1 MRREKIPRRMAG
13 LIACGERKSRQS
25 AAKVSQIQ
33 GIQHI
38 CSRPGLFWNGAG
50 RPVKPTGSHTVVP
63 PTSDWA
69 KGKMAED
76 TLTTSGIG
84 RHGATRLPSVDV
96 DSFNIELKDDDGFLG
111 DRASKGAFR
120 KILDT
125 LRKPLKK
132 NGEDPL
138 GSKSAE
144 AIGKSG
150 LDEAL
155 VGDDIGAAALVHGAI
170 EEFAQELAYVTR
182 RFLKT
187 KGWADTER
195 IVVGGGFRES
205 RVGEL
210 AIARTDIILKAEDF
224 KVEMVP
230 IRFDPDDAGLIGCL
244 HLAPSWIFE
253 AHDSILAVDIGGTNI
268 RCGVVETRWK
278 KAPDLSKASVWKS
291 ELWRH
296 ADDEPTRE
304 GTVKRLVKMLKEL
317 IAAADTE
324 GLKLAPFIGIACPGV
339 INEDGSIEKGAQ
351 NLPGNWESSKF
362 NLPTS
367 LVEAIPEIGDH
378 DTAVLMHND
387 GVAQGLSEVPFMQ
400 DVERWGVLTIGTGL
414 GNARFTNRRK
424 DKGKSGNDDKDKD
437 EKKDKKSKD

>member
-1 MRREKIPRRMAG
+1 
-13 LIACGERKSRQS
+13 
-25 AAKVSQIQ
+25 
-33 GIQHI
+33 
-38 CSRPGLFWNGAG
+38 
-50 RPVKPTGSHTVVP
+50 
-63 PTSDWA
+63 
-69 KGKMAED
+69 MAED

-96 DSFNIELKDDDGFLG
+96 DSFNIELKDEDGFLG

-125 LRKPLKK
+125 LREPLKK

-138 GSKSAE
+138 GKKASNE
-144 AIGKSG
+144 IGKG
-150 LDEAL
+150 TLDEAL
-155 VGDDIGAAALVHGAI
+155 VGDDIHAAALVHGAI
-170 EEFAQELAYVTR
+170 EEFAQELAYVTG
-182 RFLKT
+182 RFLKS
-187 KGWADTER
+187 KAWADTER
-195 IVVGGGFRES
+195 IVVGGGFRQS

-210 AIARTDIILKAEDF
+210 AIARTDIILKAEGF
-224 KVEMVP
+224 KVDLVP

-278 KAPDLSKASVWKS
+278 KAPDLSKATVWKS
-291 ELWRH
+291 DLWRH

-304 GTVKRLVKMLKEL
+304 GAVKRLVKMLKDL
-317 IAAADTE
+317 IAEAETE

-362 NLPTS
+362 NLPAS
-367 LVEAIPEIGDH
+367 LAEAIPQIGDH

-400 DVERWGVLTIGTGL
+400 DIDHWGVLTIGTGL

-424 DKGKSGNDDKDKD
+424 DKDKDKDDKKDKD
-437 EKKDKKSKD
+437 EKKEKKNKE

>member
-1 MRREKIPRRMAG
+1 MGSPAVVASEIRQG
-13 LIACGERKSRQS
+13 LG
-25 AAKVSQIQ
+25 
-33 GIQHI
+33 H
-38 CSRPGLFWNGAG
+38 
-50 RPVKPTGSHTVVP
+50 
-63 PTSDWA
+63 
-69 KGKMAED
+69 MAED
-76 TLTTSGIG
+76 IITTTGIA
-84 RHGATRLPSVDV
+84 RHGATRLPSVEV
-96 DSFNIELKDDDGFLG
+96 DSFNVELKDDEGFLG

-120 KILDT
+120 KILDG

-132 NGEDPL
+132 NGDDPL
-138 GSKSAE
+138 GKKSANE
-144 AIGKSG
+144 IAKTE

-155 VGDDIGAAALVHGAI
+155 VGDDVGAAALVHGAI
-170 EEFAQELAYVTR
+170 EEFDQELVYVTG

-187 KGWADTER
+187 KAWADTER
-195 IVVGGGFRES
+195 IVVGGGFRQS

-210 AIARTDIILKAEDF
+210 AIARTDIILKAGDF
-224 KVEMVP
+224 DVDLVP
-230 IRFDPDDAGLIGCL
+230 IRFHPDDAGLLGTL

-253 AHDSILAVDIGGTNI
+253 GHDSILAVDIGGTNI

-278 KAPDLSKASVWKS
+278 KAPDLSKAEVWMS

-304 GTVKRLVKMLKEL
+304 GAVKRLVKMLKDL
-317 IAAADTE
+317 ITAAEAE

-339 INEDGSIEKGAQ
+339 IDEDGSIEKGAQ

-362 NLPTS
+362 NLPAS
-367 LVEAIPEIGDH
+367 LVEGIPQIGDH

-387 GVAQGLSEVPFMQ
+387 GVVQGLAEVPFMQ

-424 DKGKSGNDDKDKD
+424 DNGKD
-437 EKKDKKSKD
+437 EKKAKKGKD

>member
-1 MRREKIPRRMAG
+1 MADDIVTTTG
-13 LIACGERKSRQS
+13 IA
-25 AAKVSQIQ
+25 
-33 GIQHI
+33 
-38 CSRPGLFWNGAG
+38 
-50 RPVKPTGSHTVVP
+50 
-63 PTSDWA
+63 
-69 KGKMAED
+69 
-76 TLTTSGIG
+76 
-84 RHGATRLPSVDV
+84 RHGATRLPSVEV

-132 NGEDPL
+132 NGDDPL
-138 GSKSAE
+138 GKKSADE
-144 AIGKSG
+144 IAKSE

-155 VGDDIGAAALVHGAI
+155 VGGDVAAAALVHGAI
-170 EEFAQELAYVTR
+170 EEFAQELAYVTG
-182 RFLKT
+182 RFLRT
-187 KGWADTER
+187 KAWADTER

-210 AIARTDIILKAEDF
+210 AIARTDIMLKAGDF
-224 KVEMVP
+224 EVDLVP
-230 IRFDPDDAGLIGCL
+230 IRFHPDDAGLIGTL

-304 GTVKRLVKMLKEL
+304 GAVKRLVKMLKDL
-317 IAAADTE
+317 IAASEAE
-324 GLKLAPFIGIACPGV
+324 GHKLAPFIGIACPGV
-339 INEDGSIEKGAQ
+339 INADGSIEKGAQ

-362 NLPTS
+362 NLPAS
-367 LVEAIPEIGDH
+367 LVEAIPAIGDH

-387 GVAQGLSEVPFMQ
+387 GVVQGLSEVPFMQ

-414 GNARFTNRRK
+414 GNARFTNRK
-424 DKGKSGNDDKDKD
+424 KESGKEEKKAKDKD
-437 EKKDKKSKD
+437 EGGKDDRKAKKGKD

>member
-1 MRREKIPRRMAG
+1 
-13 LIACGERKSRQS
+13 
-25 AAKVSQIQ
+25 
-33 GIQHI
+33 
-38 CSRPGLFWNGAG
+38 
-50 RPVKPTGSHTVVP
+50 
-63 PTSDWA
+63 
-69 KGKMAED
+69 MAED
-76 TLTTSGIG
+76 TITTTGIA
-84 RHGATRLPSVDV
+84 RHGATRLPSVEV
-96 DSFNIELKDDDGFLG
+96 DSFNIELKDDEGFLG

-120 KILDT
+120 KILDG

-132 NGEDPL
+132 NGDDPL
-138 GSKSAE
+138 GKKSTSE
-144 AIGKSG
+144 IPKGE

-155 VGDDIGAAALVHGAI
+155 VGDDVGAAALVHGAI
-170 EEFAQELAYVTR
+170 EEFAQELAYVTG

-187 KGWADTER
+187 KAWADTER
-195 IVVGGGFRES
+195 IVVGGGFRQS

-224 KVEMVP
+224 DVDLVP
-230 IRFDPDDAGLIGCL
+230 IRFHPDDAGLLGTL

-253 AHDSILAVDIGGTNI
+253 GHDSILAVDIGGTNI

-278 KAPDLSKASVWKS
+278 KTPDLSKADVWKS

-304 GTVKRLVKMLKEL
+304 GAVKRLVKMLKDL
-317 IAAADTE
+317 IAAAEAE

-339 INEDGSIEKGAQ
+339 IDADGSIEKGAQ

-362 NLPTS
+362 NLPAS
-367 LVEAIPEIGDH
+367 LVEAIPQIGDH

-387 GVAQGLSEVPFMQ
+387 GVVQGLSEVPFMQ
-400 DVERWGVLTIGTGL
+400 DVEHWGVLTIGTGL

-424 DKGKSGNDDKDKD
+424 ENGKD
-437 EKKDKKSKD
+437 EKKPKKGRD

>member
-1 MRREKIPRRMAG
+1 
-13 LIACGERKSRQS
+13 
-25 AAKVSQIQ
+25 
-33 GIQHI
+33 
-38 CSRPGLFWNGAG
+38 
-50 RPVKPTGSHTVVP
+50 
-63 PTSDWA
+63 
-69 KGKMAED
+69 MAED
-76 TLTTSGIG
+76 ALTHSGIG
-84 RHGATRLPSVDV
+84 RHGATRLPSVAV
-96 DSFNIELKDDDGFLG
+96 DSFNIELKDDDGYLG

-120 KILDT
+120 KILDA
-125 LRKPLKK
+125 LREPLKK
-132 NGEDPL
+132 NGDDPL
-138 GSKSAE
+138 GRESTDSISKST
-144 AIGKSG
+144 

-170 EEFAQELAYVTR
+170 EEFAQELADVTQ

-187 KGWADTER
+187 KAWADTER

-210 AIARTDIILKAEDF
+210 AIARTDLLLKAEGL
-224 KVEMVP
+224 KVDLVP
-230 IRFDPDDAGLIGCL
+230 IRFHPDEAGLIGCL

-304 GTVKRLVKMLKEL
+304 GAVKRLVKMLKEL
-317 IAAADTE
+317 IGAADAE

-362 NLPTS
+362 NLPAS
-367 LVEAIPEIGDH
+367 LVEAIPQIGDH

-400 DVERWGVLTIGTGL
+400 DVERWGVLTVGTGL

-424 DKGKSGNDDKDKD
+424 EKDKD
-437 EKKDKKSKD
+437 DKKEKKKKD